1 MPLRERFL
9 RGPGLRETRALG
21 LAVSGGGDSMALLHL
36 AAEAGIATRAVTVD
50 HGLRPEAAD
59 EARAVARVCAGLGVP
74 HDILRWEGWD
84 GRGNLMDQARR
95 ARLRLIAGWA
105 RGAGLE
111 AVALGHTR
119 DDVAETFLMRL
130 ARGAGVDGLAAMQAV
145 RRAEGMVW
153 LRPLL
158 GIGREELRA
167 DLRRRGASWIE
178 DPSNDNPAFDR
189 VRMRQAMESLAA
201 LGLRPERLADVAG
214 HLAEVRDALDLQL
227 REAAGR
233 LARVDRGDVV
243 LAPAALEL
251 PPEILRRL
259 LRAALQWVASA
270 EYGPRGPALGEAMR
284 RVSDGTTVTLHG
296 CRLAPRREGL
306 WIGREWQAVR
316 SVVAAVGERW
326 DGRWELQAPGGA
338 DFSTDGLEIRALG
351 PDGLARCPDWRATG
365 LPRPSLLAAPSV
377 WRGDAL
383 VAASLAG
390 LSNGWTA
397 VAHPLQNGDFLSLL
411 SH

>member
-1 MPLRERFL
+1 
-9 RGPGLRETRALG
+9 
-21 LAVSGGGDSMALLHL
+21 
-36 AAEAGIATRAVTVD
+36 
-50 HGLRPEAAD
+50 
-59 EARAVARVCAGLGVP
+59 
-74 HDILRWEGWD
+74 
-84 GRGNLMDQARR
+84 
-95 ARLRLIAGWA
+95 
-105 RGAGLE
+105 
-111 AVALGHTR
+111 
-119 DDVAETFLMRL
+119 
-130 ARGAGVDGLAAMQAV
+130 MQAV

-189 VRMRQAMESLAA
+189 VRMRQAMESLAD

-243 LAPAALEL
+243 LAPPVLEL

-259 LRAALQWVASA
+259 LQAALQWVASA

-284 RVSDGTTVTLHG
+284 RVFDGTTVTLHG

-306 WIGREWQAVR
+306 RIGREWQAVR

-326 DGRWELQAPGGA
+326 DGRWDLQAPGGA
-338 DFSTDGLEIRALG
+338 DFSTDGLETRALG
-351 PDGLARCPDWRATG
+351 PEGLARCPDWRASG

-383 VAASLAG
+383 VAAPLAG